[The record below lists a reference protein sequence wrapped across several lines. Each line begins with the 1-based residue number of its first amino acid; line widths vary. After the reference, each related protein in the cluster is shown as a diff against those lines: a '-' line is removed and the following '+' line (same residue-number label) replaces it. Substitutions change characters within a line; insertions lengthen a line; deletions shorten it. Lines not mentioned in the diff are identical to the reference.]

1 VRVRRGGRVVAVAL
15 LGVALAGCGKR
26 GSPQPPLRRSPA
38 RVTDLEARR
47 LGDRV
52 ELRFTVP
59 ATNSDGSTPPTVE
72 RVEVYMLALPAKT
85 EATVAQVTA
94 SSNLKATVV
103 VRPPP
108 DPDAPA
114 EKTPAEKPPDPRP
127 APGDVTTVV
136 DKLGGDKVGTADAPV
151 AHYIVVGLTGRRK
164 GPTSAILS
172 VPLGPLPAA
181 PTNLQ
186 PSHDEKTLTLA
197 WTAGA
202 PEQRFRVYLIPDQ
215 AKPED
220 RKLLTAEA
228 LASPTFATPV
238 ELDKEQCFLI
248 AAVQTLGR
256 ATIEGAGLGPVCVT
270 PADKFPPAA
279 PPNLRGTSN
288 SGVVLLDWGAV
299 DAPDLAGYLVL
310 RTDGTNDTLQPL
322 TREPIAETT
331 YEDKDVKAGV
341 TYAYAVIAVDKATPP
356 NRSAPSARVSVTVRA
371 PLAVRT
377 LRTFRSE

>member
-1 VRVRRGGRVVAVAL
+1 MRIGRRGRLALIAAAL
-15 LGVALAGCGKR
+15 LGIALAGCGKR

-38 RVTDLEARR
+38 RVTEVEARR
-47 LGDRV
+47 LADRV

-72 RVEVYMLALPAKT
+72 RVEVYMLVLPANT
-85 EATVAQVTA
+85 PPTVAGVTA
-94 SSNLKATVV
+94 SSNLKMTVV

-114 EKTPAEKPPDPRP
+114 EKPPAQKPPDTRP

-136 DKLGGDKVGTADAPV
+136 DKLSGDKIGTAEAPV
-151 AHYIVVGLTGRRK
+151 AHYVVVGVTGRRK
-164 GPTSAILS
+164 GPTSPIVS

-202 PEQRFRVYLIPDQ
+202 PEQKFRVYLIPDQ
-215 AKPED
+215 VKPED

-228 LASPTFATPV
+228 LSAPTFATPV
-238 ELDKEQCFLI
+238 TLAKEQCFLI
-248 AAVQTLGR
+248 AAVQTVGK
-256 ATIEGAGLGPVCVT
+256 ATIEGAALGPVCVT
-270 PADKFPPAA
+270 PADKFPPLT
-279 PPNLRGTSN
+279 PERLRGAVTNNTS
-288 SGVVLLDWGAV
+288 VLLDWAAV
-299 DAPDLAGYLVL
+299 DSPDLAGYLVL

-322 TREPIAETT
+322 TRAPIAETT

-341 TYAYAVIAVDKATPP
+341 TYAYAVVAVDKATPP
-356 NRSAPSARVSVTVRA
+356 NQSAPSARYSITVRS
-371 PLAVRT
+371 PF
-377 LRTFRSE
+377 LR